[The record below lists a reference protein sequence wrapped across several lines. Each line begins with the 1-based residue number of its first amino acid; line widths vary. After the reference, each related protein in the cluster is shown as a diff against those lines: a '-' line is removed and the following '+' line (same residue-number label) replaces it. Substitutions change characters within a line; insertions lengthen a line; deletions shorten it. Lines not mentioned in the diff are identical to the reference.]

1 MKTTTNFR
9 TTRMVQLAL
18 FIAIILLMT
27 FTPIGYI
34 KTLGLSI
41 TLIGIP
47 VLVGAIVLGP
57 TSGAILG
64 AVFGI
69 TSFAQC
75 FGLDPFGTML
85 FGINPVGTFIL
96 CMVPRIL
103 MGWLSGLIFIGFK
116 KIDKTRGLSYAIT
129 SLTGSLFNTVLFM
142 TTLMLIFYK
151 TPEIQKIA
159 ADYGVTNAF
168 ALVIAMV
175 AVNAVAEAIVC
186 LILGTAISKAVDVFV
201 TKNGMR

>member
-18 FIAIILLMT
+18 FIAIIIILA
-27 FTPIGYI
+27 FTPLGYI

-47 VLVGAIVLGP
+47 VVVGAIVLGP
-57 TSGAILG
+57 VSGAILG

-69 TSFAQC
+69 TSFIQC
-75 FGLDPFGTML
+75 FGLEPFGTML
-85 FGINPVGTFIL
+85 FGINPLGTFVV

-103 MGWLSGLIFIGFK
+103 MGWLAGMIFKGLNK
-116 KIDKTRGLSYAIT
+116 VDKTKGLSYAVT
-129 SLTGSLFNTVLFM
+129 SLIGSLLNTVLFM
-142 TTLMLIFYK
+142 TILMMIFYN
-151 TPEIQKIA
+151 TPEIQNIA
-159 ADYGVTNAF
+159 SDYGVTNAF

-175 AVNAVAEAIVC
+175 AVNAVAEAVVC
-186 LILGTAISKAVDVFV
+186 LIVGTAVSKTLDVYLI
-201 TKNGMR
+201 KNGMK